1 MDPTRLSMEQGKEF
15 LKQLGIPQRDL
26 DLMTEKWVVVAAL
39 EVMLRFPL
47 MPGEDPSARCVSSRT
62 RQPSGA
68 RPPTAVRRHEDQ
80 EERESNNPSLR
91 EKDQKPEGLAGDC
104 IYQRPPR
111 PPIAQNM
118 KKLQRGP
125 VGQRNPSPEE
135 VYTRVKCKNCG
146 AFRHLASSRRCPV
159 KCWAW
164 CLAPQPLGSSKNEN
178 LEPKRPQDLQIPGSF
193 HRTDSRRE
201 PRQRCRITGPGEQKR
216 EARPLRPPV
225 RRPQKQQ
232 SSGKEPTDVGA
243 HLRRPTRPLPV
254 QTNTKPSVLGPVPTG
269 QPPVMTP
276 DMRSTLPL
284 SKAPEVHACEPAQR
298 CGVDLPCQALKSS
311 CQDPPLIAKLT
322 ASRPDVVSPDVPQPA
337 RKTLAQTEAKHP
349 PVASRPHPQPIVG
362 RCGQNAKLG
371 IQAPGKTSPQVALQT
386 CQNPP
391 KKARFGLF

>member
-1 MDPTRLSMEQGKEF
+1 M
-15 LKQLGIPQRDL
+15 
-26 DLMTEKWVVVAAL
+26 
-39 EVMLRFPL
+39 
-47 MPGEDPSARCVSSRT
+47 
-62 RQPSGA
+62 
-68 RPPTAVRRHEDQ
+68 
-80 EERESNNPSLR
+80 
-91 EKDQKPEGLAGDC
+91 
-104 IYQRPPR
+104 
-111 PPIAQNM
+111 
-118 KKLQRGP
+118 
-125 VGQRNPSPEE
+125 
-135 VYTRVKCKNCG
+135 
-146 AFRHLASSRRCPV
+146 ASSRRCPV

-164 CLAPQPLGSSKNEN
+164 DLAPQPLGSSKNEN

-201 PRQRCRITGPGEQKR
+201 PRQRCGITGSERFVGSGAPLSPKQGPGEQKR

-232 SSGKEPTDVGA
+232 SSGKEPSDVGA

-269 QPPVMTP
+269 QPPVVTP

-284 SKAPEVHACEPAQR
+284 SKAPEVRACEPAQR

-362 RCGQNAKLG
+362 KCGQNAKLG
-371 IQAPGKTSPQVALQT
+371 IQAPGRSPDLPEPSKESKIRPLLNPQAEFPVTWSGGCPGSSASPQYTSLGSKQIPQVTGKTPAQMPSFDP
-386 CQNPP
+386 QAPP
-391 KKARFGLF
+391 NSPGLSPVQACAGPNLHHPGMFQASGGKDGT